1 MVGVKLGVL
10 VTEAEAEVVT
20 EKENLGDPVAK
31 ELRDGSEEIWAVDV
45 GEEET
50 RADLV
55 SLTLGR
61 EDEEGR
67 ADLEP
72 LGLADSV
79 AMEVHD
85 GAEDT
90 DGTGDVP

>member
-1 MVGVKLGVL
+1 M
-10 VTEAEAEVVT
+10 TEAEAEVVT
-20 EKENLGDPVAK
+20 EIENVGDVVAK
-31 ELRDGSEEIWAVDV
+31 ELRDGSEEILAVDV
-45 GEEET
+45 WDEET

-61 EDEEGR
+61 EDIDGR
-67 ADLEP
+67 GDLEP
-72 LGLADSV
+72 LELAESDAIGV
-79 AMEVHD
+79 QV